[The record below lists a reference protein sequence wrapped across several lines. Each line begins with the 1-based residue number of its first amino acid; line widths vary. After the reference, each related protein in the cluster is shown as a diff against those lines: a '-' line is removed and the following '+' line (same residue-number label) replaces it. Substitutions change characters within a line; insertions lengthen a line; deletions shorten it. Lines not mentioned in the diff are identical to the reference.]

1 MFLQSTILIALLV
14 WLRETRYLRVY
25 IEKKRSRDNNKELK
39 QITTAGD
46 NTFVVAEEILG
57 EYFDAAHQ
65 AIASPA
71 KNVYACAANMSIVVS
86 STDY

>member
-1 MFLQSTILIALLV
+1 MKCHSIISIALLV

-25 IEKKRSRDNNKELK
+25 IEKRSRDNNKELK

-46 NTFVVAEEILG
+46 NTFVVTEEILG

-65 AIASPA
+65 AIASLA

>member
-1 MFLQSTILIALLV
+1 MKCHSIISIAFLV
-14 WLRETRYLRVY
+14 WLLETRYLRVY
-25 IEKKRSRDNNKELK
+25 IEKRCRDNNKELK
-39 QITTAGD
+39 QITTVGD

-57 EYFDAAHQ
+57 EYFNAARQ
-65 AIASPA
+65 AIASLT

>member
-1 MFLQSTILIALLV
+1 MFLQSTISIALLV

-25 IEKKRSRDNNKELK
+25 IEKRSGDNNKELK
-39 QITTAGD
+39 QIAAAGD

-57 EYFDAAHQ
+57 EYFDAARQ
-65 AIASPA
+65 AIASLA

>member
-1 MFLQSTILIALLV
+1 MFLQSTISFALLV

-25 IEKKRSRDNNKELK
+25 IEKRSGDNNKELK
-39 QITTAGD
+39 QIAAAGD

-57 EYFDAAHQ
+57 EYFDAARQ
-65 AIASPA
+65 AIASLA